1 MFALA
6 NKGIYSFSNFYGQK
20 TRSKHPTSFNSSSQ
34 GGSSGFFLIENFG
47 SETPSFY
54 DGFTVKY

>member
-1 MFALA
+1 MMKPIL
-6 NKGIYSFSNFYGQK
+6 
-20 TRSKHPTSFNSSSQ
+20 
-34 GGSSGFFLIENFG
+34 SGDKNCYMMKRLFDFIENFG